1 MSELKDETSV
11 TEVIEDHVTEEH
23 IAAVEDN
30 TEVIDNQEPIEKQK
44 MSGNVGNIGQ
54 FDLSSDGAHIQN
66 GLSIL
71 SLTLIRTKLRLHFFC
86 VMGKNPFNLLHGLV
100 QPDRPGNKT
109 YGDIVEILKGHFY
122 PKTTSYC

>member
-1 MSELKDETSV
+1 VTEEHIAVVEDN

-23 IAAVEDN
+23 IAVVEDN

-54 FDLSSDGAHIQN
+54 FDLLSNGPHIQN

-71 SLTLIRTKLRLHFFC
+71 SLTLMRTKLRLNCFLC
-86 VMGKNPFNLLHGLV
+86 
-100 QPDRPGNKT
+100 
-109 YGDIVEILKGHFY
+109 YGAKYI
-122 PKTTSYC
+122 